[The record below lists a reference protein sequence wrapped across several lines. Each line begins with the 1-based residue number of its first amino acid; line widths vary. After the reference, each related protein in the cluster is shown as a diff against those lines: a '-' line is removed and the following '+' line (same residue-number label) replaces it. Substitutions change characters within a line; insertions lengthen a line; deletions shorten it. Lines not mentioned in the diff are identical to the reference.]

1 MTDNEMLLQLIERAR
16 TKDYTKFRYLHNW
29 KEYRYIRQTKKTLE
43 LTISALQ
50 KAGDNTLKSYCREVK
65 RGTSE
70 ITKLVAFNVL
80 NNTLKFY
87 EEELGIINH
96 MLYEYEAYL
105 LEGNYVS
112 AFLGSERSNDEFW
125 DHKEN

>member
-1 MTDNEMLLQLIERAR
+1 MTDNEMMLQLVERAR
-16 TKDYTKFRYLHNW
+16 AKDYTKFRYLRNW
-29 KEYRYIRQTKKTLE
+29 KEYRYIRQIKKTLE

-50 KAGDNTLKSYCREVK
+50 KAGDNTLKSYCREVR

-87 EEELGIINH
+87 KEELDIVNH

-105 LEGNYVS
+105 LEGNFVS
-112 AFLGSERSNDEFW
+112 AFLGAERTDEEFL
-125 DHKEN
+125 DHGEN